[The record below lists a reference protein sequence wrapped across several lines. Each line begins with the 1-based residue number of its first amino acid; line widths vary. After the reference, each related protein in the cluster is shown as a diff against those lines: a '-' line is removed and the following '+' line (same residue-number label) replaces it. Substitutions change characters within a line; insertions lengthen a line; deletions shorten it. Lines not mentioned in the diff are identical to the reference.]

1 MIHNSLLDLM
11 SNEQSSGNSGKPT
24 NRNFSKPVEIG
35 KEYTV
40 DITDTGRTGDGITRI
55 GGLVVFVRNAKAGDK
70 NIKIKI
76 NSVGSRF
83 ANAVVVVE
91 SADKTS

>member
-1 MIHNSLLDLM
+1 M
-11 SNEQSSGNSGKPT
+11 SYGQNTRTMSS
-24 NRNFSKPVEIG
+24 FSRPVEIG

-40 DITDTGRTGDGITRI
+40 DVTDTGRGGDGIARI
-55 GGLVVFVRNAKAGDK
+55 EGLVIFVKNAKAGDK

-83 ANAVVVVE
+83 ATAEVATD
-91 SADKTS
+91 STDAT